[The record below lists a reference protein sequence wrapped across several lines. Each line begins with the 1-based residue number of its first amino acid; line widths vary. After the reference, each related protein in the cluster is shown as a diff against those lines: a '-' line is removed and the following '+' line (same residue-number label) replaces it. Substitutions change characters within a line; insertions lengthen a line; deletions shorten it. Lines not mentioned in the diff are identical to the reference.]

1 MLGNSLGFQA
11 LRTWSKKS
19 SLSSIQ
25 VSFPSS
31 SSSSEPEMYSAFH
44 SLEKGLGREDLQ
56 GALEGTNLPGD
67 ACLVLTTDPKPRL
80 RWTAELHE
88 RFVDAVTQLG
98 GPDSELGKQSCKE
111 FTDNSKE
118 ESQGTTSSSSS
129 KLASQDMNE
138 GYQVTEALR
147 VHMEVQRRLHEQ
159 LEVQKHLQLRIEAQG
174 KYLQSI
180 LEKACKA
187 LADQTVASAGLEAA
201 RQELSA
207 LVIKVSNGCLSAPSE
222 FLNLPILP
230 EMASVCV
237 DDKKLN
243 RQAQMADCSADS
255 CATSNESSA
264 GAPLQSGG
272 KKRLRPMYCE
282 GDSLVWEGEARQD
295 PQWMTPL

>member
-1 MLGNSLGFQA
+1 
-11 LRTWSKKS
+11 
-19 SLSSIQ
+19 
-25 VSFPSS
+25 
-31 SSSSEPEMYSAFH
+31 MYSAFH

-98 GPDSELGKQSCKE
+98 GPDKATPKTIMRTMGVKGLTLYHLKSHLQKYRLGKQSCKE